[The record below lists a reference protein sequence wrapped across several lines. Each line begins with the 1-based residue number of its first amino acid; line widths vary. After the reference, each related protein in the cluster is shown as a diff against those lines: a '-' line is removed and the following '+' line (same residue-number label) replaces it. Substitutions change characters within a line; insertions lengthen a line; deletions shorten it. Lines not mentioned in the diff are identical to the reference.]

1 MTDDS
6 AAIDKLCDQHEQ
18 ELRIGNRPELP
29 PILEQVSEHAR
40 PELLRELLALEA
52 ELLSAEEQL
61 QRLSGI
67 REQLPG
73 FKSVIDQTLES
84 SQSDASWHQSTA
96 QRPAPETIGQYQVL
110 ETIGEGGM
118 GTVYLAQQHEPVKR
132 KVALKVIKAGLDS
145 TQVIARFE
153 AERQALAMMDH
164 PSIAR
169 IIEAGTTDLG
179 QPYFAMEWIPGVPI
193 TQYCDNHRLSV
204 AERLELFRVVCD
216 AIQHAHQKGVIH
228 RDLKP
233 GNILVAENNGRAVP
247 KVIDFGLAKAL
258 DATQKLTDKTL
269 FTEFGQIIGTLKY
282 MSPEQ
287 AEIDASD
294 IDTRSDIYS
303 LGVVLFEL
311 LTGSTP
317 IDGAILRE
325 RAILGVLE
333 QIREQETPRPSSR
346 LSTNKQSLAAVTER
360 RRIDLRTLTNILSG
374 DLDWIVIKALDK
386 DRRRRYESS
395 AALADDIQHF
405 LDNEPVTARPPSAA
419 YRFKKFIRKNRG
431 LALATTAILLALIAG
446 VIGTSSAA
454 IWAISESRTSARLTR
469 EAVNR
474 ARELELV
481 TDFQA
486 SQLSDIDIQL
496 MGTQLYASLLNS
508 VSPDDREK
516 LKIAL
521 GPINF
526 SSIAKTTLESNLFN
540 RTLETINQDFGDQP
554 VLQAKLLQ
562 TTASTLFDLGLLNA
576 ALSPQR
582 QALENRRKHLGTDS
596 PVTLESIEN
605 LGLLLTELG
614 EFEEAEQLLSEVLTI
629 RQQRLGKN
637 DEETWKAEN
646 NLGSLMLASQRFSE
660 AEKLYRS
667 VLEKSLQQHG
677 PLHLNTATANS
688 NVALAL
694 AKQNQPEEA
703 RKYGLEALN
712 ARIDLLGEEDP
723 LTLTSQ
729 TNMATLLM
737 RQGNFADAEP
747 MLRKSVA
754 IGKRVLGDTHPET
767 LLSLNNLGACLTRLK
782 QFKESET
789 VLLETLA
796 GRNSVLGEYHP
807 HTNST
812 LDNLGYLYFQMGE
825 VDKAK
830 AKKLQAVKA
839 LRTSF
844 KLTHPLTLNS
854 TLSLGRML
862 EMVDDH
868 ASVEAL
874 LTPYETVSED
884 KLHPI
889 PPTILAAVHFQLAS
903 ARLNIGD
910 TQKFPAT
917 VANLESLYP
926 LLTAVEGPP
935 IEEAK
940 TCCELLVQLY
950 ESWDQTEP
958 TAGHRANAQKWRDKL
973 ATDNE
978 QGR

>member
-1 MTDDS
+1 MEPCS
-6 AAIDKLCDQHEQ
+6 AKERFLGSLSKFA
-18 ELRIGNRPELP
+18 NRKHLDPA
-29 PILEQVSEHAR
+29 VGFR
-40 PELLRELLALEA
+40 P
-52 ELLSAEEQL
+52 
-61 QRLSGI
+61 
-67 REQLPG
+67 
-73 FKSVIDQTLES
+73 
-84 SQSDASWHQSTA
+84 
-96 QRPAPETIGQYQVL
+96 
-110 ETIGEGGM
+110 
-118 GTVYLAQQHEPVKR
+118 
-132 KVALKVIKAGLDS
+132 
-145 TQVIARFE
+145 
-153 AERQALAMMDH
+153 
-164 PSIAR
+164 
-169 IIEAGTTDLG
+169 
-179 QPYFAMEWIPGVPI
+179 
-193 TQYCDNHRLSV
+193 
-204 AERLELFRVVCD
+204 
-216 AIQHAHQKGVIH
+216 
-228 RDLKP
+228 
-233 GNILVAENNGRAVP
+233 
-247 KVIDFGLAKAL
+247 
-258 DATQKLTDKTL
+258 
-269 FTEFGQIIGTLKY
+269 
-282 MSPEQ
+282 
-287 AEIDASD
+287 
-294 IDTRSDIYS
+294 
-303 LGVVLFEL
+303 
-311 LTGSTP
+311 
-317 IDGAILRE
+317 
-325 RAILGVLE
+325 
-333 QIREQETPRPSSR
+333 
-346 LSTNKQSLAAVTER
+346 TNRSLAAVTER

-405 LDNEPVTARPPSAA
+405 LNNEPVTARPPSAA

-454 IWAISESRTSARLTR
+454 VWAIKESRTSARLAR
-469 EAVNR
+469 DAVDR

-496 MGTQLYASLLNS
+496 MGTQLYASLLES

-516 LKIAL
+516 LKVAL
-521 GPINF
+521 GQINF

-540 RTLETINQDFGDQP
+540 RTLDTINQDFVDQP
-554 VLQAKLLQ
+554 VLQARLLQ
-562 TTASTLFDLGLLNA
+562 TTASTMFDLGLLNA
-576 ALSPQR
+576 ALTPQR
-582 QALENRRKHLGTDS
+582 QALENRRDHLGTDN
-596 PVTLESIEN
+596 PVTLESIES

-629 RQQRLGKN
+629 RQQRLGEN
-637 DEETWKAEN
+637 DEGTWKAEN

-660 AEKLYRS
+660 AEKLYRG
-667 VLEKSLQQHG
+667 VLEKSLKQHG

-703 RKYGLEALN
+703 RRYGLEALN

-747 MLRKSVA
+747 MLRKSVT

-812 LDNLGYLYFQMGE
+812 LDNLGYLYFQMGD
-825 VDKAK
+825 VDQAK

-862 EMVDDH
+862 DMVDDH

-874 LTPYETVSED
+874 LTPYETLAED
-884 KLHPI
+884 KLHQI
-889 PPTILAAVHFQLAS
+889 PPTIMATVHFQLAT
-903 ARLNIGD
+903 ARLKIGD

-917 VANLESLYP
+917 VANLESLYRR
-926 LLTAVEGPP
+926 LTAGEGPP
-935 IEEAK
+935 IGDAK
-940 TCCELLVQLY
+940 TCCELLVQIY
-950 ESWDQTEP
+950 ESWDETEP
-958 TAGHRANAQKWRDKL
+958 AVGHQASAKKWRDQL
-973 ATDNE
+973 ATENE